1 MNIDKGAEELVK
13 HLAEKGH
20 KTMGILGGFRSVHP
34 SYRLQESLKKFGARY
49 GLEFRPE
56 WQVFSS
62 YNSLDGAEAM
72 RELLKQKTLPTAV
85 CCINDEIA
93 VGAMGVA
100 MDAGMTIPGDIAFT
114 GFDGVYLS
122 REFRPQLT
130 TIQMDFE
137 TMGKKLAELVE
148 KSIEGEKQITDTVVD
163 PWVEIRQST
172 AG

>member
-1 MNIDKGAEELVK
+1 
-13 HLAEKGH
+13 
-20 KTMGILGGFRSVHP
+20 
-34 SYRLQESLKKFGARY
+34 
-49 GLEFRPE
+49 
-56 WQVFSS
+56 
-62 YNSLDGAEAM
+62 
-72 RELLKQKTLPTAV
+72 
-85 CCINDEIA
+85 
-93 VGAMGVA
+93 
-100 MDAGMTIPGDIAFT
+100 MTIPGDIAFT